1 MRLQA
6 MTITPLVAF
15 EPFAHMAN
23 TITTSLA
30 SAVGEIDDAIS
41 SINDARRKANNA
53 NHSWR
58 VFDASD
64 VGMVSYQQVKQHM
77 QQHMP
82 KQSQPSFGELLA
94 AVVHSI
100 FITNAIRVVD
110 APILAMRASVAGI
123 HAVDRMESI
132 TSLLLKKNT
141 AGDKRIANLLN
152 AIDSLDST
160 LHSALPKISKC
171 TDDML
176 AIFREKGPSLC
187 AVKFFNDIVRIAMQA
202 QSSKP
207 EASLGNEALVERFRE
222 SVLEAIIRIL
232 SEGYTS
238 GNVSCEVL
246 SACTEQ
252 ARRVAL
258 RVAPLQSLG
267 DSNDVE
273 SLGDSSC
280 SINAASECEI
290 WSQLDVWVDQGV
302 NGSIG
307 KSSAMYRVAGLLP
320 WVSVPIMKASWYNT
334 VDEMF
339 AAVSACKAIQPLRQ
353 AQPAHLASGGNDD
366 GDDGESGFSMFA
378 EPRHASNSHSRRLS
392 QEFIDR
398 CHVEIAAC
406 AASTGKHLTI
416 VCLDVLDDD
425 VVFDYNRIQTKESAA
440 TDTVTTDLI
449 WKTQVTFTQEERC
462 PDYVSPIDTTAHII
476 NGLKRDTLEP
486 SDINDSI
493 LVAVVREWRDK
504 FVLLGVGDVWH
515 FRCFWL
521 SEPDFSHSEEARI
534 MNASIELS
542 LGKDEYYLQKS
553 NNLTDYKTKI
563 DIYDLYDKCTQAV
576 QVNGIVNDFGVDIQE
591 KTSSINEARQKYA
604 DLFLDRMA
612 NSICN
617 VFNDTISSAT
627 KYNAFDSEE
636 MREAVVSET
645 MLTTFGLVDYEIK
658 KMRKRVVDRI
668 TSVSN
673 KSKDTMHVTLDRLL
687 RECTSDSH
695 RTWENVLDLSM
706 RKYYSIV

>member
-23 TITTSLA
+23 MVTTSLA
-30 SAVGEIDDAIS
+30 SAVSDIDDAIS
-41 SINDARRKANNA
+41 NINDARRKANNA
-53 NHSWR
+53 NHSWQ

-64 VGMVSYQQVKQHM
+64 VGMVSYQQVKQSM
-77 QQHMP
+77 QQHIP
-82 KQSQPSFGELLA
+82 KQSQQVFGELLA

-110 APILAMRASVAGI
+110 AAILAMQTSVAGI
-123 HAVDRMESI
+123 RVVDMMSESTPALI
-132 TSLLLKKNT
+132 DEHSPTLVESLLLKKNT

-160 LHSALPKISKC
+160 IRVAAPKISKC

-187 AVKFFNDIVRIAMQA
+187 AVKFFNNIMLIAMQV
-202 QSSKP
+202 QSSKYIDDD
-207 EASLGNEALVERFRE
+207 ALVERFRE

-232 SEGYTS
+232 SEGHTV
-238 GNVSCEVL
+238 GNVSHEVL

-258 RVAPLQSLG
+258 RVTPLQSPNGVNPLG
-267 DSNDVE
+267 GYSCDSN
-273 SLGDSSC
+273 G
-280 SINAASECEI
+280 ECDM
-290 WSQLDVWVDQGV
+290 WSQLDVWVDQRV

-307 KSSAMYRVAGLLP
+307 KSSTTYRVATLLP

-339 AAVSACKAIQPLRQ
+339 AAVSACKAISKQTPGV
-353 AQPAHLASGGNDD
+353 SGGDVADD
-366 GDDGESGFSMFA
+366 SQSRFSLFEDA
-378 EPRHASNSHSRRLS
+378 GNATGSQSRRLS
-392 QEFIDR
+392 KEFIDR

-449 WKTQVTFTQEERC
+449 WKTQVTFTSEERC

-486 SDINDSI
+486 SEINDSI
-493 LVAVVREWRDK
+493 LVAVVREWHGK

-542 LGKDEYYLQKS
+542 LGNDEYYIQKS

-563 DIYDLYDKCTQAV
+563 DIYDLYDKCAQAV

-591 KTSSINEARQKYA
+591 KTSAINEARQKYA

-612 NSICN
+612 DSICN
-617 VFNDTISSAT
+617 VFNETISNAT

-645 MLTTFGLVDYEIK
+645 MLTTYSLVDYEIK
-658 KMRKRVVDRI
+658 KMRKRVVDSI

-687 RECTSDSH
+687 RSCTTDSH
-695 RTWENVLDLSM
+695 RTWESVLDLSM